1 MANLLIV
8 DCAPFEMRVAL
19 MENGDLI
26 EAYTER
32 GEGEQIVGNIYLSK
46 VANVLPGMQAAF
58 VDLGLGKNA
67 FLYAGDILVDKS
79 DFEFEG
85 EQVDVSSQLKRNI
98 RDMVK
103 QGQEIM
109 VQVVK
114 DASGTKG
121 ARVTTHITLPGRTVV
136 LMPTVNYIGVSR
148 RIGDEAERTRLKGMM
163 EQIKPENM
171 GVIVRTVAQGKH
183 KEDFLKEINY
193 LVSLWDTIQN
203 MAAAKK
209 GQKLLHAEEDLLYR
223 TLRDMLTSNIDKVLI
238 NDKQQFQR
246 AQRIVEMLSD
256 DLKEKIQYSTKT
268 DLFCE
273 YEIQSK
279 LEGALGRK
287 VWLKSGGYIVIDETE
302 ALVVIDVNT
311 GKYIGKGD
319 LQATIF
325 QTNLEAA
332 AEIARQLRL
341 RNISGIIVID
351 FIDMDVEENRQA
363 VMGKLQEVLKRDRI
377 KSNVLGMTS
386 LGLVE
391 MTRKKIRQRLSAT
404 MQAVCPYCSGE
415 GRVQSPETMAIKVR
429 RMIEEECNRSA
440 HSIYIIVN
448 SAVAEMIAQKQADTG
463 IFLPELG
470 PRKVYVKGVRSQHT
484 EEVIFRILGQNEKPS
499 GCDIYC

>member
-1 MANLLIV
+1 MSNLLIV
-8 DCAPFEMRVAL
+8 DCAPFETRVAL
-19 MENGDLI
+19 LENGELV
-26 EAYTER
+26 EVYTER
-32 GEGEQIVGNIYLSK
+32 GEGEQIVGNIYQSK

-85 EQVDVSSQLKRNI
+85 EQVDVSSQLKPNI
-98 RDMVK
+98 RDLVK
-103 QGQEIM
+103 AGQEIM

-148 RIGDEAERTRLKGMM
+148 RIGDEAERARLKGIM

-171 GVIVRTVAQGKH
+171 GIIVRTVAQGKH
-183 KEDFLKEINY
+183 KEDFMKEINY
-193 LVSLWDTIQN
+193 LISLWESIQQQSKS
-203 MAAAKK
+203 KK
-209 GQKLLHAEEDLLYR
+209 GLKLLHAEEDLLYR
-223 TLRDMLTSNIDKVLI
+223 TLRDMLTPAIDKVLI
-238 NDKQQFQR
+238 NDKQQYQR
-246 AQRIVEMLSD
+246 ALRIVEMLSD
-256 DLKEKIQYSTKT
+256 DLKEKIQYTSKS
-268 DLFCE
+268 DLFFE
-273 YEIQSK
+273 YDIQSK
-279 LEGALGRK
+279 LEGALSRK

-319 LQATIF
+319 LQATIL
-325 QTNLEAA
+325 QTNVEAA

-351 FIDMDVEENRQA
+351 FIDMDMEENRQTVLA
-363 VMGKLQEVLKRDRI
+363 KLQEVLKRDRI

-404 MQAVCPYCSGE
+404 VQTVCPYCNGE
-415 GRVQSPETMAIKVR
+415 GRVLSPETMAIKVR
-429 RMIEEECNRSA
+429 RMIEEECARSI

-448 SAVAEMIAQKQADTG
+448 SVVAEMISQKQTEMG
-463 IFLPELG
+463 CFMPELG
-470 PRKVYVKGVRSQHT
+470 PRKVYIKGVRSQHM
-484 EEVIFRILGQNEKPS
+484 EEIIFRTLGQNEKPT
-499 GCDIYC
+499 GCDIYS